1 MKHSMRHGLLLA
13 AAACAAAF
21 SCTVTN
27 QKKKTGNGPVESPG
41 PVKKFQ
47 ESELDTAEN
56 INDYAAFCKQE
67 LGLPEA
73 TLDPWYCLEG
83 SEIPVTIDGKQ
94 PTAENYEEMKKTRS
108 GCDIGSWLGDQ
119 PCANYAFVQERAL
132 SDDVRAIF
140 LCRMRTFTN
149 HLSMTERK
157 SLYTKTPTEENFRSL
172 YQFDSIGLLWTNK
185 KTGHT
190 CYYDYVGESY
200 GGFVLSPD
208 DKSAPLWANLPEPK
222 PPKTFEEQKDLRK
235 FWEKSA
241 VETWKTPKEVA
252 ETDNCVR
259 CHDSGPY
266 KSSPWIEQA
275 FDVPNN
281 DPKVP
286 HIVVGQVF
294 DTWRKRFPM
303 VAISTA
309 PIEKN
314 GVKESQVCSSCH
326 RIGSQATCDEFIGF
340 SIGKSSPAELSD
352 LGKSFFYRTW
362 MPPSPQ
368 EWHGKLESELSTL
381 WAHSY
386 EHHVARL
393 QCCCNNPKA
402 KGCTTQ
408 QFDTFPIPKI
418 EAGKGPG
425 ICP

>member
-1 MKHSMRHGLLLA
+1 MKHLLRHGLLLA
-13 AAACAAAF
+13 VVTGATAF

-27 QKKKTGNGPVESPG
+27 QKKKTADGPGDSPG
-41 PVKKFQ
+41 PSKKFQ
-47 ESELDTAEN
+47 ESDLDTEDN
-56 INDYAAFCKQE
+56 VNDYAAFCKQE
-67 LGLPEA
+67 LGLAEKA
-73 TLDPWYCLEG
+73 LDPWYCLEG
-83 SEIPVTIDGKQ
+83 TEIPVTIDGKQ

-132 SDDVRAIF
+132 NEDVRALF

-149 HLSMTERK
+149 HLSMKERK

-172 YQFDSIGLLWTNK
+172 YQFDSIGLIWTNK
-185 KTGHT
+185 KTGNT
-190 CYYDYVGESY
+190 CY
-200 GGFVLSPD
+200 GGYVLSPD
-208 DKSAPLWANLPEPK
+208 DKRAPEWASLPEPK
-222 PPKTFEEQKDLRK
+222 PPKSYEEKKDLRK

-241 VETWKTPKEVA
+241 VDTWKKPKEVA
-252 ETDNCVR
+252 EADNCVR

-266 KSSPWIEQA
+266 KASPWIEQV

-281 DPKVP
+281 DPNVP

-303 VAISTA
+303 LAISTA
-309 PIEKN
+309 PIEKE
-314 GVKESQVCSSCH
+314 GKKEPQACSACH
-326 RIGSQATCDEFIGF
+326 RIGSQATCDEYIGF
-340 SIGKSSPAELSD
+340 STGKSSPAELSD

-362 MPPSPQ
+362 MPPPPE
-368 EWHGKLESELSTL
+368 EWHGKLESELSDL
-381 WAHSY
+381 WATAY
-386 EHHVARL
+386 ELHVARL

-408 QFDTFPIPKI
+408 RFDTYPLPKL